1 MMRWIRGLR
10 WEGRR
15 GFLVQFILTAV
26 VPIGLALI
34 AFTLVAAS
42 LHQQAMRE
50 LVGRRDLRTA
60 RLLARLWE
68 TQWID
73 REQTLRQIALA
84 LREHPNLR
92 DEQGRPMMWSP
103 LFTSVFDRGLV
114 LLRENET
121 AWVWDGRRW
130 VRSSFRLP
138 SGHTLPEGDA
148 SVWFLKKA
156 SEPEVWMVVPVDE
169 ETWLAGGFTLVSLGA
184 YGAMA
189 LEPPAMLAVV
199 DETGQPLM
207 VYVGPWPTGWEEP
220 PVFHRDSGILIR
232 GLKEADYVMAYVR
245 LTPTDWYLVLGE
257 PWNAASS
264 VWLRASEWIPLS
276 LIPVLLV
283 SLTLLWLGIRN
294 VVKPLQALEARAN
307 AVAWGDVDAL
317 AEPVGGVE
325 EIRRLQRTLHH
336 MAEKIYRAHQSLRSY
351 LAALTAGQEEERRRL
366 ARELHDE
373 TLQALIALQQRLQLA
388 AQDLQ
393 GQPEVQ
399 KRLRELQSLVAQAVQ
414 DLRRLIRNLRPLYL
428 EELGLIPALETLVQ
442 EVNDQVKGLRVEFLL
457 QGTPRR
463 LSSNEELALY
473 RIAQEALSNVVRHA
487 RATQAQVI
495 LAFEPEQ
502 VRLEIRDN
510 GRGFRVPESPADLAP
525 QGHYG
530 LLGMQERAER
540 IGASLR
546 LHSEPN
552 QGTLVA
558 VVLPHARGRGGTP
571 ASGVDRR
578 G

>member
-1 MMRWIRGLR
+1 MRWIRELR

-26 VPIGLALI
+26 VPIGFILI

-50 LVGRRDLRTA
+50 LVGRRDLRMA

-73 REQTLRQIALA
+73 REQALRQIALA
-84 LREHPNLR
+84 LQEHPNLR
-92 DEQGRPMMWSP
+92 DDQGRPKIWSP
-103 LFTSVFDRGLV
+103 LFASIFDRGLV
-114 LLRENET
+114 ILDGEGT
-121 AWVWDGRRW
+121 AWAWDGRRW
-130 VRSSFRLP
+130 RSMTFELPPGQSLP
-138 SGHTLPEGDA
+138 SGV
-148 SVWFLKKA
+148 SSSWFLKQE
-156 SEPEVWMVVPVDE
+156 SEPEVWMVVPVE
-169 ETWLAGGFTLVSLGA
+169 PGTWLAGGFTLVSLGA

-189 LEPPAMLAVV
+189 LEPPAMMAVV
-199 DETGQPLM
+199 DDTGKPLM
-207 VYVGPWPTGWEEP
+207 VYVGPWPAGWDGAPE
-220 PVFHRDSGILIR
+220 FTQDSGILVR
-232 GLKEADYVMAYVR
+232 DLKEVDYVMAYVR

-307 AVAWGDVDAL
+307 AVAWGDVNAL

-336 MAEKIYRAHQSLRSY
+336 MAKKIYRAHQSLRNY

-388 AQDLQ
+388 TQDLQ

-399 KRLRELQSLVAQAVQ
+399 ARLHELQSLVTQAVQ

-428 EELGLIPALETLVQ
+428 EELGLIPALEALVQ
-442 EVNDQVKGLRVEFLL
+442 EVNDQTEDLQVEFLL

-463 LSSNEELALY
+463 LSPNEELALY

-487 RATQAQVI
+487 QATRAQVV
-495 LAFEPEQ
+495 LAFEPNH

-510 GRGFRVPESPADLAP
+510 GRGFRVPETPADLAP

-558 VVLPHARGRGGTP
+558 VSLPSTQGH
-571 ASGVDRR
+571 DRR
-578 G
+578 ISSDSPRSE

>member
-1 MMRWIRGLR
+1 MKRWIQWLR

-26 VPIGLALI
+26 VPIGLVLI
-34 AFTLVAAS
+34 AFTVVAAS
-42 LHQQAMRE
+42 LHQGAMRE
-50 LVGRRDLRTA
+50 LVGSRDLRTV

-68 TQWID
+68 AQWEY
-73 REQTLRQIALA
+73 REQTLTQIAQA
-84 LREHPNLR
+84 LTEHPSMMGP
-92 DEQGRPMMWSP
+92 QGLPLTWSP
-103 LFTSVFDRGLV
+103 LLAMTFDRGLL
-114 LLRENET
+114 LLRGNQD
-121 AWVWDGRRW
+121 AWKWNVQGWNRVD
-130 VRSSFRLP
+130 FRLP
-138 SGHTLPEGDA
+138 PDLLPTDEGKT
-148 SVWFLKKA
+148 VWFLR
-156 SEPEVWMVVPVDE
+156 SSSVPEIWLIAPVGRD
-169 ETWLAGGFTLVSLGA
+169 TWLAGGFSLVALGS

-189 LEPPAMLAVV
+189 LEAPAALALV
-199 DETGQPLM
+199 DTEGRPLM
-207 VYVGPWPTGWEEP
+207 VYVGPWPPGWDEEI
-220 PVFHRDSGILIR
+220 VSNLQGESGILAER
-232 GLKEADYVMAYVR
+232 VSGTDYVMAYVR
-245 LTPTDWYLVLGE
+245 LDPTGWYLILGE
-257 PWNAASS
+257 PWDAASS
-264 VWLRASEWIPLS
+264 VWLRATEWIPLA
-276 LIPVLLV
+276 LIPVLLL
-283 SLTLLWLGIRN
+283 SLALLWLGIRN
-294 VVKPLQALEARAN
+294 VVQPLQSLEAKAT
-307 AVAWGDVDAL
+307 AVAWGDVEAL

-388 AQDLQ
+388 AQDLE

-399 KRLRELQSLVAQAVQ
+399 ERLQELQSLVTQAVQ
-414 DLRRLIRNLRPLYL
+414 DLRRLIRDLRPLYL
-428 EELGLIPALETLVQ
+428 EELGLIPALEALAQ
-442 EVNDQVKGLRVEFLL
+442 EVANQAPELQVEFLL

-463 LSSNEELALY
+463 LSPNEELALY

-487 RATQAQVI
+487 QATQAQVI
-495 LAFEPEQ
+495 LAFEPRQ

-546 LHSEPN
+546 IHSEPG

-558 VVLPHARGRGGTP
+558 VVLPQ
-571 ASGVDRR
+571 ASLG
-578 G
+578 